1 MDTAFSFVGDV
12 DVVGEEN
19 LTPGVAVVVKAVVTV
34 IVPAVLS
41 AARRSVDSVGS
52 FMVRDGMEEDRRRRR
67 RQNFQVEVLNWRL

>member
-12 DVVGEEN
+12 AVVGEEN
-19 LTPGVAVVVKAVVTV
+19 LTPGAAVVVKAVVTV

-52 FMVRDGMEEDRRRRR
+52 FMVE
-67 RQNFQVEVLNWRL
+67 